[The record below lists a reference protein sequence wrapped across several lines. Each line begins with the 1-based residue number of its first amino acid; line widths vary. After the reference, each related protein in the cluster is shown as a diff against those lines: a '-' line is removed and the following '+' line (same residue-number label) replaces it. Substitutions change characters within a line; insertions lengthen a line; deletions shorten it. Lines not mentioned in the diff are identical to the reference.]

1 MRNRSHDRQATL
13 VPARIIADGR
23 SLDCAVR
30 DVSPGGARLRVA
42 DSSAIAA
49 EFQLMF
55 QQTGELRRAK
65 VRWRRGQYIGVAFLE
80 DRRVFGRRTAP
91 PPAAE

>member
-13 VPARIIADGR
+13 LPARIIAEGR

-42 DSSAIAA
+42 DPKVVPA
-49 EFQLMF
+49 EFQLVF
-55 QQTGELRRAK
+55 QQTGEFRRAK
-65 VRWRRGQYIGVAFLE
+65 VRWRRAQHIGVSFLE
-80 DRRVFGRRTAP
+80 DRRVFGRRAVP
-91 PPAAE
+91 PQDAE